1 MAWCEVYA
9 QPVKLK
15 YKSTVCSKSTVFAF
29 FTTVLSFLLPLLVG
43 YRSQGFWLRNAEYRE
58 QPTIQFKHDYL
69 MYIET
74 DRPDR
79 PILCSN
85 LPFTK
90 EFDRCSVIKS
100 REEDNNRDGKYDELL
115 MEIEVDMSSN
125 IEIYTIYLI
134 IVFDYVLQK
143 QCLLQMESL
152 GIVQFTSGLPGSRFD
167 YTGDLRLVQKQL
179 LVTRGRDLR
188 YNHSVFIPNDNGEY
202 DFNLNRIIRNYAKRT
217 VSTRLDNSYQMWTS
231 GVLLNEPFRINLN
244 INYPEE
250 SVKYKPSFWHVMKWA
265 WIQYFS
271 LLFIFLNLF
280 QRVKCYVFS
289 NHIIPTMKDIPW
301 KKTS

>member
-1 MAWCEVYA
+1 
-9 QPVKLK
+9 
-15 YKSTVCSKSTVFAF
+15 
-29 FTTVLSFLLPLLVG
+29 
-43 YRSQGFWLRNAEYRE
+43 
-58 QPTIQFKHDYL
+58 
-69 MYIET
+69 
-74 DRPDR
+74 
-79 PILCSN
+79 
-85 LPFTK
+85 
-90 EFDRCSVIKS
+90 
-100 REEDNNRDGKYDELL
+100 
-115 MEIEVDMSSN
+115 
-125 IEIYTIYLI
+125 
-134 IVFDYVLQK
+134 
-143 QCLLQMESL
+143 MESL

-217 VSTRLDNSYQMWTS
+217 GTFYQNDLVFLTDRVLNIIILLSVSTRLDNSYQMWTS